1 MTDQPDE
8 QARVARRWRL
18 ALGRYSDRALRPPGW
33 SQADGRADAALD
45 FLYGRLYQGRGIRQE
60 GGRGAD
66 LSESAPHVVTW
77 LEEIRGL
84 FPEEVCQRLT
94 KDAVNRFGILEV
106 LADPFV
112 LQRVTPDEQL
122 LATLLG
128 LRSALPGSVLGEVRA
143 IVATVVAEL
152 TLRLRSELAP
162 ALAGRPSPTPT
173 ARPTGTLDPGATVVR
188 NLHTW
193 DPQRGRLLV
202 ERLWFVDRAR
212 VRLPWDVV
220 LVVDQSASM
229 ASSVINSAVLAGI
242 LAGLPGVHVKI
253 VVFDTAVVD
262 LTDQLSDPVDVLFGM
277 QLGGGT
283 DINRAI
289 AYSQTLITRP
299 RDTVFVL
306 ISDLYEGGVAE
317 QMLRRLRSMRDDGVQ
332 VVVLLA
338 LSDEG
343 APSYDHEHAAAIGE
357 LGIPA
362 FACTPD
368 AFPDLLAA
376 AISGGD
382 MGRFGNT
389 GQPN

>member
-1 MTDQPDE
+1 
-8 QARVARRWRL
+8 V
-18 ALGRYSDRALRPPGW
+18 
-33 SQADGRADAALD
+33 
-45 FLYGRLYQGRGIRQE
+45 
-60 GGRGAD
+60 
-66 LSESAPHVVTW
+66 APHVVTW

-262 LTDQLSDPVDVLFGM
+262 LTAVSDDPVELLMSV

-283 DINRAI
+283 DI
-289 AYSQTLITRP
+289 SQAMRYAEPLVGTPARTVLALIT
-299 RDTVFVL
+299 DF
-306 ISDLYEGGVAE
+306 YEGGSVATLVE
-317 QMLRRLRSMRDDGVQ
+317 VVTRLTEAGVTQ
-332 VVVLLA
+332 
-338 LSDEG
+338 
-343 APSYDHEHAAAIGE
+343 
-357 LGIPA
+357 LG
-362 FACTPD
+362 
-368 AFPDLLAA
+368 LAA
-376 AISGGD
+376 LQDGAGPVFDTHVAQQVTDAGMDVAAMSPAGF
-382 MGRFGNT
+382 GRWLLEVIG
-389 GQPN
+389 